1 MRRFATNQS
10 QVSPF
15 QMTPTNRRHVSY
27 SSKFPSSPH
36 KNIWSPTPCGTN
48 AIVNSAVESIKKKKY
63 NFKFQTSTWSFCPG
77 IAVLIGFGLCEENKL
92 KKIVLTKLVLNLF
105 PIISNRTV
113 RETLIK
119 TRKK

>member
-1 MRRFATNQS
+1 M
-10 QVSPF
+10 
-15 QMTPTNRRHVSY
+15 
-27 SSKFPSSPH
+27 
-36 KNIWSPTPCGTN
+36 
-48 AIVNSAVESIKKKKY
+48 
-63 NFKFQTSTWSFCPG
+63 
-77 IAVLIGFGLCEENKL
+77 IGFGLCEENKL